1 MSPNKKKKLALV
13 RVKLDKLDN
22 QLLSLIKKRTVLV
35 NDVLKLKEFKN
46 QIVDKKR
53 INQILKKIRLKSKK
67 IKIDPKITNRIWKN
81 MIWSYI
87 NYERKNF
94 KKK

>member
-1 MSPNKKKKLALV
+1 MDKKKLEIA
-13 RVKLDKLDN
+13 RNKIDRLDISIFN
-22 QLLSLIKKRTVLV
+22 LIKKRTKIVKYMLS
-35 NDVLKLKEFKN
+35 LKESKN

-53 INQILKKIRLKSKK
+53 ISIIFKKIRKKS
-67 IKIDPKITNRIWKN
+67 IQHGVDPKMTFRIWKT

-87 NYERKNF
+87 RYQRKNF